1 MQRSHEL
8 LETYVQLSEALSRG
22 AISSAD
28 QFLSSAE
35 SVSVIGTDGDEY
47 WTGAEA
53 VHPAMEAVVQLYR
66 ETGMQFV
73 PGEAEAYVEGDIG
86 WVVDRPTFRSR
97 EGKEAH
103 ARATSI
109 FCREGGAWRLV
120 HQHVSLPVPDEE
132 VEALRGVGDAGSQ

>member
-8 LETYVQLSEALSRG
+8 LDTYRRLSDALSRG

-35 SVSVIGTDGDEY
+35 GLSVIGTDGDEY

-53 VHPAMEAVVQLYR
+53 VRPVMEAVLQQYR
-66 ETGMQFV
+66 EMGMQFV
-73 PGEAEAYVEGDIG
+73 AGEAEAYEEGDVG
-86 WVVDRPTFRSR
+86 WVIDRPTFRSR
-97 EGKEAH
+97 EGKEAL

-109 FCREGGAWRLV
+109 FRREGGAWKLV
-120 HQHVSLPVPDEE
+120 HQHVSLPVPNEE
-132 VEALRGVGDAGSQ
+132 VEAFRR